1 MQSLDKCDHA
11 KRIETELRWC
21 FTYEPEKNPICA
33 GASGRKLRQV
43 CIWCPNYQKGV
54 KKGNEKG
61 D

>member
-1 MQSLDKCDHA
+1 MQSLDKSDHE

-21 FTYEPEKNPICA
+21 FTYEPGGRRICT

-43 CIWCPNYQKGV
+43 CVWCPNYREKEGEE
-54 KKGNEKG
+54 NEKG